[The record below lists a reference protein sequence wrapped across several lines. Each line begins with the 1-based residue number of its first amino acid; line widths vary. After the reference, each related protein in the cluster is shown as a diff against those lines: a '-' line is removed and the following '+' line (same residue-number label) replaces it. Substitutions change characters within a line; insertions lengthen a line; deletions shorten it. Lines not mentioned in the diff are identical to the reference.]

1 MEQSRAFHL
10 LGCLLLIAIF
20 VTRASAQYFDTA
32 DVDTDEDDE
41 NDMVRTTEFNNPI

>member
-1 MEQSRAFHL
+1 MGKSKAFHL

-32 DVDTDEDDE
+32 DVDTDEVDE
-41 NDMVRTTEFNNPI
+41 VDMVRKKEF